1 MHATSVRPHTCVSL
15 AFASAQVWDKFG
27 MDEKE
32 KTEFERLA
40 ADVVKRL
47 AILRSSGGGSVSDE
61 AWH

>member
-1 MHATSVRPHTCVSL
+1 
-15 AFASAQVWDKFG
+15 

-47 AILRSSGGGSVSDE
+47 AILRSSGGGSVSVE